1 MTVLPNM
8 DAVPTHAADWDSI
21 DWDLAHRVVK
31 RLQVRIAKATR
42 EGRWRRVKALQWL
55 LTHSYAAKL
64 LAVKKVTTN
73 RGKRTPGVDGV
84 LLKTP
89 DDKAAMAYSLK
100 RVGYQALPL
109 RRIYI
114 SKSNGK
120 LRPLGIPVMKDRCMQ
135 ALHTMALLPMSE
147 IKADWNSYGFRPERC
162 TADAIE
168 TLFLHLSKK
177 DAPQWILEGDIK
189 GCFDNIS
196 HEWMLKNIC
205 CDTKILRRWLQA
217 GYMEKAALF
226 PTERGTPQGGI
237 ASPTLANL
245 VLDGIED
252 LLGRKFKS
260 VNRYGR
266 SRQQSPWGIHF
277 VRYADDFVVIGKSKD
292 VLEMQAY
299 PMIEEFL
306 NERGLELSKEK
317 TKITHISEGFDFLGQ
332 NVRKYR
338 FGKSNP
344 KLFIKPSNKSIKT
357 FLIGIRE
364 TIKLMATASQEDL
377 IRKLNPKIQGWA
389 NYHRSVVSKDIYK
402 KVDYE
407 IWKALRSWAIR
418 RHRNKSKTWVQAKY
432 FRKIKER
439 NQCFSCT
446 VKDEKTKATA
456 VITLK
461 FSLDTPI
468 RRYAKIRGEATPFDP
483 NYEAYFENR
492 MSLKMANNKEGR
504 RKVGALWKRQK
515 GCCSICGERITSVTN
530 WSVHYL
536 ESRLDG
542 GSGNLSNLT
551 LLHPDCQGRGFNY
564 GFKYLFPAG
573 ANKPPA

>member
-8 DAVPTHAADWDSI
+8 DAVPTHATNWDSI
-21 DWDLAHRVVK
+21 DWNLAHRVVM

-42 EGRWRRVKALQWL
+42 EGRWRKVKALQWL
-55 LTHSYAAKL
+55 LTHSYAAKI
-64 LAVKKVTTN
+64 LAIKKVTTN

-89 DDKAAMAYSLK
+89 EDKAAIVNSLK
-100 RVGYQALPL
+100 RAGYQPSPL

-114 SKSNGK
+114 AKANGK
-120 LRPLGIPVMKDRCMQ
+120 LRPLGIPVMSDRCMQ
-135 ALHTMALLPMSE
+135 ALHTIALLPMSE
-147 IKADWNSYGFRPERC
+147 TKADWNSYGFRPERC

-168 TLFLHLSKK
+168 SLFNYLSRKN
-177 DAPQWILEGDIK
+177 APQWVLEGDIK

-205 CDTKILRRWLQA
+205 CDTKVLQKWLQA
-217 GYMEKAALF
+217 GYMEQATLF

-252 LLGRKFKS
+252 LLGRKFNS
-260 VNRYGR
+260 LNRYGQ
-266 SRQQSPWGIHF
+266 SRQRSSWGIHF
-277 VRYADDFVVIGKSKD
+277 VRYADDFVVISKSKD
-292 VLEMQAY
+292 VLVEKVY
-299 PMIEEFL
+299 PLIEEFL
-306 NERGLELSKEK
+306 KERGLELSKEK

-338 FGKSNP
+338 FGRTNA
-344 KLFIKPSNKSIKT
+344 KLLIKPSSKNIKT
-357 FLIGIRE
+357 FLNGIRK
-364 TIKLMATASQEDL
+364 TIKSMATASQENL

-389 NYHRSVVSKDIYK
+389 NYHRSIVSKEVYK

-407 IWKALRSWAIR
+407 IWQAIGRWTKR
-418 RHRNKSKTWVQAKY
+418 RHPNKSKAWIQTNY
-432 FRKIKER
+432 FQKIKER
-439 NQCFSCT
+439 SHCFSCT
-446 VKDEKTKATA
+446 IKDENMKTTV

-461 FSLDTPI
+461 NASDTPI
-468 RRYAKIRGEATPFDP
+468 RRHIKIRSEATPFDP
-483 NYEAYFENR
+483 KYEAYFENR
-492 MSLKMANNKEGR
+492 MSSKMANNKEGR
-504 RKVGALWKRQK
+504 KKVGALWKRQK

-530 WSVHYL
+530 WRLHHL
-536 ESRLDG
+536 ESQLEG

-551 LLHPDCQGRGFNY
+551 LLHPDCQERGFNN
-564 GFKYLFPAG
+564 GFKYLFPVG
-573 ANKPPA
+573 VSKTPA